1 MKIFDDTIAAIST
14 PIGTGGIG
22 IVRLSGDDSLKIL
35 GNIFSHKP
43 DKFLSH
49 HVYHGFIIGEEN
61 EIIDEVLVTIMLAPK
76 TYTRE
81 DVVEINCHGGLLCV
95 NQVLAQV
102 LKNGARLAQPGE
114 FTKRAYLNGR
124 IDLLQAQAVIDIIN
138 SKTNLSK
145 KVALRQLSGNLSNKI
160 KSCMQQILDI
170 LAQIEAAIDYPEEY
184 ESTDVAQKI
193 NLAAAQIKKLIDSAD
208 TGKIIHD
215 GIEIAIIGK
224 PNVGKSSLL
233 NRLCEKDCAI
243 VTNVPGTTRDIIHEY
258 INMDGIAAKILDTA
272 GMHDTNDSIENLGIE
287 KAKTCAENADVIL
300 LVLDGSNDLDDDD
313 KNLLQVY
320 NGSVY
325 AKKLLFVVNKMDL
338 GKKIN
343 TNDLPE
349 DKIIEISA
357 QKNLGVDILKAKI
370 KNMVLGEN
378 VFDKNNEEFI
388 CNVRHKSSLTS
399 AYNSLGNALRAAKEN
414 IPDDLLSI
422 DLRQAYDFL
431 GEITGESVSDKIVYE
446 IFSKFCVGK

>member
-22 IVRLSGDDSLKIL
+22 IVRLSGSDSLKIL
-35 GNIFSHKP
+35 NNIFRCKTNN
-43 DKFLSH
+43 FLSH
-49 HVYHGFIIGEEN
+49 HVYHGFIVGEEN

-102 LKNGARLAQPGE
+102 LKNGARLAEPGE

-124 IDLLQAQAVIDIIN
+124 IDLLQAQAVIDVIN
-138 SKTNLSK
+138 SKTDLSK
-145 KVALRQLSGNLSNKI
+145 QAALRQLSGKPSQKI

-184 ESTDVAQKI
+184 ESIDVAQKI

-243 VTNVPGTTRDIIHEY
+243 VTDVPGTTRDIIHEY
-258 INMDGIAAKILDTA
+258 INIDGIAAKILDTA
-272 GMHDTNDSIENLGIE
+272 GMHDTDDSIENLGIE

-300 LVLDGSNDLDDDD
+300 LVLDGSNNLDDDD

-325 AKKLLFVVNKMDL
+325 AKK
-338 GKKIN
+338 I
-343 TNDLPE
+343 
-349 DKIIEISA
+349 
-357 QKNLGVDILKAKI
+357 
-370 KNMVLGEN
+370 
-378 VFDKNNEEFI
+378 
-388 CNVRHKSSLTS
+388 VR
-399 AYNSLGNALRAAKEN
+399 
-414 IPDDLLSI
+414 
-422 DLRQAYDFL
+422 
-431 GEITGESVSDKIVYE
+431 
-446 IFSKFCVGK
+446 

>member
-22 IVRLSGDDSLKIL
+22 IVRLSGSDSLKIL
-35 GNIFSHKP
+35 NNIFRCKTNN
-43 DKFLSH
+43 FLSH
-49 HVYHGFIIGEEN
+49 HVYHGFIVGEEN

-102 LKNGARLAQPGE
+102 LKNGARLAEPGE

-124 IDLLQAQAVIDIIN
+124 IDLLQAQAVIDVIN
-138 SKTNLSK
+138 SKTDLSK
-145 KVALRQLSGNLSNKI
+145 QAALRQLSGKPSQKI

-184 ESTDVAQKI
+184 ESIDVAQKI

-243 VTNVPGTTRDIIHEY
+243 VTDVPGTTRDIIHEY
-258 INMDGIAAKILDTA
+258 INIDGIAAKILDTA
-272 GMHDTNDSIENLGIE
+272 GMHDTDDSIENLGIE

-300 LVLDGSNDLDDDD
+300 LVLDGSNNLDDDD

-325 AKKLLFVVNKMDL
+325 AKKLLFVVNKLDL
-338 GKKIN
+338 VKKIN

-357 QKNLGVDILKAKI
+357 QKNLGLDALKTKI
-370 KNMVLGEN
+370 KTMVLGQK
-378 VFDKNNEEFI
+378 VLDRSSEEFI
-388 CNVRHKSSLTS
+388 CNIRHKTSLVN
-399 AYNSLGNALRAAKEN
+399 AYNSLENVLRAAKEN

-431 GEITGESVSDKIVYE
+431 GEITGESVSDKIVDE

>member
-22 IVRLSGDDSLKIL
+22 IVRISGSDSLRIL
-35 GNIFSHKP
+35 NNIFRCKTNN
-43 DKFLSH
+43 FLSH
-49 HVYHGFIIGEEN
+49 HVYHGFIVGEEN

-102 LKNGARLAQPGE
+102 LKNGARLAEPGE

-124 IDLLQAQAVIDIIN
+124 IDLLQAQAVIDVIN
-138 SKTNLSK
+138 SKTDLSK
-145 KVALRQLSGNLSNKI
+145 QAALRQLSGKPSQKI

-184 ESTDVAQKI
+184 ESIDVAQKI

-258 INMDGIAAKILDTA
+258 INIDGIAAKILDTA
-272 GMHDTNDSIENLGIE
+272 GMHDTDDSIENLGIE

-300 LVLDGSNDLDDDD
+300 LVLDGSNNLDDDD
-313 KNLLQVY
+313 KNLLRIY

-325 AKKLLFVVNKMDL
+325 AKKLLFVVNKLDL
-338 GKKIN
+338 VKKIN
-343 TNDLPE
+343 ADELPE

-357 QKNLGVDILKAKI
+357 QKNLGLDILKTKI
-370 KNMVLGEN
+370 KTMVLGQK
-378 VFDKNNEEFI
+378 VLDRSSEEFI
-388 CNVRHKSSLTS
+388 CNIRHKTSLVN
-399 AYNSLGNALRAAKEN
+399 AYNSLENVLRAAKEN

-431 GEITGESVSDKIVYE
+431 GEITGESVSDKIVDE